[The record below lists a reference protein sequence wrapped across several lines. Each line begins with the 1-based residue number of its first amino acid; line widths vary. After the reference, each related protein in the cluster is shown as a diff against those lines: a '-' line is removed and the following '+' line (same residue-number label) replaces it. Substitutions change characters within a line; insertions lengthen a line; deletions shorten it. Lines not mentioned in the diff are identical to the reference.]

1 MANKSLGRGL
11 SALFGEDNLDPAMP
25 PAGGEPVKPKNG
37 FRNLPLRRIE
47 PNRAQPRRAFDETS
61 LQELEN
67 SIRVHGVLAPI
78 TVRQGD
84 NGYYQI
90 VAGERRWRAA
100 RRAGLDTIPAM
111 VIDADER
118 TMMELALI
126 ENLQRED
133 LNPVEEALG
142 YRNLMELYGMT
153 QEQIAETVSKSR
165 PAIANALRL
174 LALPEP
180 LLEQLRSGALS
191 AGHARALLS
200 VEDAEGRQALA
211 DKIIAEGLSVRQAEE
226 LAKKTKKEEKTHPA
240 ADPAVTQAIREL
252 ENRASAR
259 VGNKVTIRHK
269 SNNKGKVEINY
280 YSVDELEKIIEILE
294 GDSQR

>member
-1 MANKSLGRGL
+1 MKKGLGKGL
-11 SALFGEDNLDPAMP
+11 DALFADNLVELEQEQRPDALLRLSQIEPDKSQPRKHFEEEALNQLAESIKAHGLIQPILVAPIGED
-25 PAGGEPVKPKNG
+25 
-37 FRNLPLRRIE
+37 RYRI
-47 PNRAQPRRAFDETS
+47 
-61 LQELEN
+61 
-67 SIRVHGVLAPI
+67 I
-78 TVRQGD
+78 
-84 NGYYQI
+84 
-90 VAGERRWRAA
+90 AGERRWRAC
-100 RRAGLDTIPAM
+100 RLAGLEEIPA
-111 VIDADER
+111 
-118 TMMELALI
+118 LI
-126 ENLQRED
+126 REYSPRKISEISLVENLQRED

>member
-1 MANKSLGRGL
+1 MKKGLGKGL
-11 SALFGEDNLDPAMP
+11 DALFADNLVELEQEQRPDALLRLSQIEPDKSQPRKHFEEEALNQLAESIKAHGLIQPILVAPIGED
-25 PAGGEPVKPKNG
+25 
-37 FRNLPLRRIE
+37 RYRI
-47 PNRAQPRRAFDETS
+47 
-61 LQELEN
+61 
-67 SIRVHGVLAPI
+67 I
-78 TVRQGD
+78 
-84 NGYYQI
+84 
-90 VAGERRWRAA
+90 AGERRWRAC
-100 RRAGLDTIPAM
+100 RLAGLEEIPA
-111 VIDADER
+111 
-118 TMMELALI
+118 LI
-126 ENLQRED
+126 REYSPREISEISLVENLQRED

-226 LAKKTKKEEKTHPA
+226 LSKQTKKDENTHPA
-240 ADPAVTQAIREL
+240 ADSAVTQAIREL

-269 SNNKGKVEINY
+269 SNNKGKVEISY

>member
-1 MANKSLGRGL
+1 MKKGLGKGL
-11 SALFGEDNLDPAMP
+11 DALFADNLVELEQEQRPDALLRLSQIEPDKSQPRKHFEEEALNQLAESIKAHGLIQPILVAPIGED
-25 PAGGEPVKPKNG
+25 
-37 FRNLPLRRIE
+37 RYRI
-47 PNRAQPRRAFDETS
+47 
-61 LQELEN
+61 
-67 SIRVHGVLAPI
+67 I
-78 TVRQGD
+78 
-84 NGYYQI
+84 
-90 VAGERRWRAA
+90 AGERRWRAC
-100 RRAGLDTIPAM
+100 RLAGLEEIPA
-111 VIDADER
+111 
-118 TMMELALI
+118 LI
-126 ENLQRED
+126 REYSPREISEISLVENLQRED

-226 LAKKTKKEEKTHPA
+226 LAKKTKKEEKNHPA

>member
-1 MANKSLGRGL
+1 MKKGLGKGL
-11 SALFGEDNLDPAMP
+11 DALFADNLVELEQEQRPDA
-25 PAGGEPVKPKNG
+25 
-37 FRNLPLRRIE
+37 LLRLSQIE
-47 PNRAQPRRAFDETS
+47 PDKSQPRKHFEEEALNQLAE
-61 LQELEN
+61 
-67 SIRVHGVLAPI
+67 SIKAHGLIQPILVAPI
-78 TVRQGD
+78 GEAR
-84 NGYYQI
+84 YRI
-90 VAGERRWRAA
+90 IAGERRWRAC
-100 RRAGLDTIPAM
+100 RLAGLEEIPA
-111 VIDADER
+111 
-118 TMMELALI
+118 LI
-126 ENLQRED
+126 REYSPREISEISLVENLQRED

>member
-1 MANKSLGRGL
+1 MKKGLGKGL
-11 SALFGEDNLDPAMP
+11 DALFADNLVELEQEQRPDALLRLSQIEPDKSQPRKHFEEEALNQLAESIKAHGLIQPILVAPIGED
-25 PAGGEPVKPKNG
+25 
-37 FRNLPLRRIE
+37 RYRI
-47 PNRAQPRRAFDETS
+47 
-61 LQELEN
+61 
-67 SIRVHGVLAPI
+67 I
-78 TVRQGD
+78 
-84 NGYYQI
+84 
-90 VAGERRWRAA
+90 AGERRWRAC
-100 RRAGLDTIPAM
+100 RLAGLEEIPA
-111 VIDADER
+111 
-118 TMMELALI
+118 LI
-126 ENLQRED
+126 REYSPRKISEISLVENLQRED

-240 ADPAVTQAIREL
+240 ADPAVTQAIRDL

>member
-1 MANKSLGRGL
+1 MKKGLGKGL
-11 SALFGEDNLDPAMP
+11 DALFADNLVELEQEQRPDALLRLSQIEPDKSQPRKHFEEEALNQLAESIKAHGLIQPILVAPIGED
-25 PAGGEPVKPKNG
+25 
-37 FRNLPLRRIE
+37 RYRI
-47 PNRAQPRRAFDETS
+47 
-61 LQELEN
+61 
-67 SIRVHGVLAPI
+67 I
-78 TVRQGD
+78 
-84 NGYYQI
+84 
-90 VAGERRWRAA
+90 AGERRWRAC
-100 RRAGLDTIPAM
+100 RLAGLEEIPA
-111 VIDADER
+111 
-118 TMMELALI
+118 LI
-126 ENLQRED
+126 REYSPREISEISLVENLQRED

-269 SNNKGKVEINY
+269 SNNKGKVEISY

>member
-1 MANKSLGRGL
+1 MKKGLGKGL
-11 SALFGEDNLDPAMP
+11 DALFADNLVELEQEQRPDALLRLSQIEPDKSQPRKHFEEEALNQLAESIKAHGLIQPILVAPIGED
-25 PAGGEPVKPKNG
+25 
-37 FRNLPLRRIE
+37 RYRI
-47 PNRAQPRRAFDETS
+47 
-61 LQELEN
+61 
-67 SIRVHGVLAPI
+67 I
-78 TVRQGD
+78 
-84 NGYYQI
+84 
-90 VAGERRWRAA
+90 AGERRWRAC
-100 RRAGLDTIPAM
+100 RLAGLEEIPA
-111 VIDADER
+111 
-118 TMMELALI
+118 LI
-126 ENLQRED
+126 REYSPREISEISLVENLQRED